1 MPNEIPPVPAPLDRR
16 MLAPGIAFLACGTTF
31 LAVGLAT
38 KMTVFVLMAPAFIV
52 LGVVFVARMRRRADP
67 GQL

>member
-1 MPNEIPPVPAPLDRR
+1 MQPDDPHVSAPLDRR

-38 KMTVFVLMAPAFIV
+38 KMTVLVFMAPAFIV
-52 LGVVFVARMRRRADP
+52 LGAVFLARMRRRAGA
-67 GQL
+67 GQP